1 MERIKLSD
9 VAKYGVKNVKIVKP
23 FNTEEYRKL
32 VEEANARIE
41 AAKIEDAKAWRR
53 AKNFVARTSEV
64 GKRKNLI
71 R

>member
-1 MERIKLSD
+1 MERIKLSN
-9 VAKYGVKNVKIVKP
+9 VAKYGVKNAKIVKP

-41 AAKIEDAKAWRR
+41 AGKIEEAMAWRR

-64 GKRKNLI
+64 GKRKSLI